1 LALLNFLGGN
11 DIGDLIILM
20 QVFETIFAGSYLKG
34 DNTPSAATVELSVVH
49 SSALA
54 AWGLLLTLIPATD
67 VVSLIETKQI
77 LPSIKHLMGLL
88 ESAHLEVRMTAGET
102 IALLLECGRGH
113 DEEFLEEHLDDIIEK
128 TKQLSTDSQKFR
140 AKRDR
145 KQQRSTF
152 RDVLHYLEEDVLP
165 EMNIKFGSTHNKEQL
180 ILDTWATNYQ
190 YNALCSALGSGG
202 CYLLMFGLIFSWFLV
217 WLAGCIKNCEEIMSS
232 GFCN

>member
-1 LALLNFLGGN
+1 
-11 DIGDLIILM
+11 M
-20 QVFETIFAGSYLKG
+20 TQG
-34 DNTPSAATVELSVVH
+34 DNSPSAATVENSVVH
-49 SSALA
+49 SSALS
-54 AWGLLLTLIPATD
+54 AWGLLLTLVPSTD

-113 DEEFLEEHLDDIIEK
+113 DEEFLEEYLDEIIEK
-128 TKQLSTDSQKFR
+128 TKELSTDSQKFR

-180 ILDTWATNYQ
+180 TLDTWAVHHQ
-190 YNALCSALGSGG
+190 YNALCSALGSG
-202 CYLLMFGLIFSWFLV
+202 
-217 WLAGCIKNCEEIMSS
+217 E
-232 GFCN
+232 